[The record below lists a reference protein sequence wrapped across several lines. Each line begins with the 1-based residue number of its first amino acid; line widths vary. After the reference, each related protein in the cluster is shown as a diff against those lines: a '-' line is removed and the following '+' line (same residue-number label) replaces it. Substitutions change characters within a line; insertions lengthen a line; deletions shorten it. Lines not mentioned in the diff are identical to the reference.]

1 MKATRM
7 HENNP
12 GGANMNKTTFR
23 KGINLLFISVFCLSL
38 LIMPALAEET
48 VFVENE
54 WGFVDQSIDISHGIP
69 DDASGVLDRIRRN
82 GVLRVATEPYF
93 APQEFI
99 DPEKEGQN
107 QFVGA
112 DMKLAAL
119 IADRMGVRL
128 EVIPMDFTDV
138 LPALAED
145 KCDLTV
151 SAIAFTPGRAG
162 AYTLSKGYYF
172 TESEASTTMMI
183 READKES
190 ITSLEDLSKKILA
203 AQSTSLQESLAIR
216 HVNQYAEF
224 RRLSSVQD
232 VYDAIKNGTAD
243 AGFVDM
249 ETAQNYIKNNP
260 GSGLMLV
267 SSVQFALEEQ
277 DLGDRIC
284 AKKGELQLICF
295 VNGVIDEVIADG
307 SYDRWIEEAQK
318 RAAELGL

>member
-1 MKATRM
+1 
-7 HENNP
+7 
-12 GGANMNKTTFR
+12 MNKTAFR
-23 KGINLLFISVFCLSL
+23 KGINLLFISVLCLSL

-54 WGFVDQSIDISHGIP
+54 WGFVEQSIDISHGIP
-69 DDASGVLDRIRRN
+69 EDASGVLDRIRRN

>member
-1 MKATRM
+1 
-7 HENNP
+7 
-12 GGANMNKTTFR
+12 MNKTTFR
-23 KGINLLFISVFCLSL
+23 EGINLLFISVLCLSL

>member
-1 MKATRM
+1 
-7 HENNP
+7 
-12 GGANMNKTTFR
+12 MNKTAFR
-23 KGINLLFISVFCLSL
+23 KGINLLFISVLCLSL
-38 LIMPALAEET
+38 LIMPGLAEET

-69 DDASGVLDRIRRN
+69 EDASGVLDRIRRN

-183 READKES
+183 RVADKES

>member
-1 MKATRM
+1 
-7 HENNP
+7 
-12 GGANMNKTTFR
+12 MNKTAFR
-23 KGINLLFISVFCLSL
+23 KGINLLFISVLCLSL
-38 LIMPALAEET
+38 LIMPTLAEET

-69 DDASGVLDRIRRN
+69 EDASGVLDRIRRN

>member
-1 MKATRM
+1 M

-23 KGINLLFISVFCLSL
+23 EGINLLFISVLCLSL

>member
-1 MKATRM
+1 
-7 HENNP
+7 
-12 GGANMNKTTFR
+12 MNKTAFR
-23 KGINLLFISVFCLSL
+23 KEIILLFISVLCLSL
-38 LIMPALAEET
+38 LIMPTLAEET

-69 DDASGVLDRIRRN
+69 EDASGVLDRIRRN

-183 READKES
+183 RVADKES

>member
-1 MKATRM
+1 M
-7 HENNP
+7 
-12 GGANMNKTTFR
+12 NMESIKKRPVF
-23 KGINLLFISVFCLSL
+23 LSVMILCICCLVLS
-38 LIMPALAEET
+38 ALAEDT
-48 VFVENE
+48 VYVENE
-54 WGFVDQSIDISHGIP
+54 WGFVDQSLDISKGIP
-69 DDASGVLDRIRRN
+69 DDASGVLDRIRRT

-99 DPEKEGQN
+99 DPDKEGQE
-107 QFVGA
+107 QYAGA
-112 DMKLAAL
+112 DMNLAAL
-119 IADRMGVRL
+119 IAERMGVSL
-128 EVIPMDFTDV
+128 EIIPMDFADV

-145 KCDLTV
+145 KCDLTI

-183 READKES
+183 RVADQEV
-190 ITSLEDLSKKILA
+190 ITSLDDLDKKIIA

-232 VYDAIKNGTAD
+232 VYDAVKNGTAD

-260 GSGLMLV
+260 DSGLMLV
-267 SSVQFALEEQ
+267 STVQFSLEEQ

-295 VNGVIDEVIADG
+295 VNGVIDEIIADK
-307 SYDRWIEEAQK
+307 SYDKWIKEAEK
-318 RAAELGL
+318 RASELGL

>member
-1 MKATRM
+1 
-7 HENNP
+7 
-12 GGANMNKTTFR
+12 MNKTAFR
-23 KGINLLFISVFCLSL
+23 KDIILLFISVLCLSL
-38 LIMPALAEET
+38 LIMPTLAEET

-69 DDASGVLDRIRRN
+69 EDASGVLDRIRRN

-99 DPEKEGQN
+99 DPEKEDQN

>member
-1 MKATRM
+1 
-7 HENNP
+7 
-12 GGANMNKTTFR
+12 MNKTAFR
-23 KGINLLFISVFCLSL
+23 KDIILLFISVLCLSL
-38 LIMPALAEET
+38 LIMPTLAEET

>member
-1 MKATRM
+1 
-7 HENNP
+7 
-12 GGANMNKTTFR
+12 
-23 KGINLLFISVFCLSL
+23 
-38 LIMPALAEET
+38 
-48 VFVENE
+48 
-54 WGFVDQSIDISHGIP
+54 
-69 DDASGVLDRIRRN
+69 
-82 GVLRVATEPYF
+82 
-93 APQEFI
+93 
-99 DPEKEGQN
+99 
-107 QFVGA
+107 
-112 DMKLAAL
+112 MKLAAL

>member
-1 MKATRM
+1 
-7 HENNP
+7 
-12 GGANMNKTTFR
+12 MNKTAFR
-23 KGINLLFISVFCLSL
+23 KDIILLFISVLCLSL
-38 LIMPALAEET
+38 LIMPTLAEET

-69 DDASGVLDRIRRN
+69 EDASGVLDRIRRN

-172 TESEASTTMMI
+172 TESKASTTMMI

>member
-1 MKATRM
+1 M
-7 HENNP
+7 EISL
-12 GGANMNKTTFR
+12 FR
-23 KGINLLFISVFCLSL
+23 KGISILLISLIYFSL
-38 LIMPALAEET
+38 LIIPALAEET
-48 VFVENE
+48 VYVENE
-54 WGFVDQSIDISHGIP
+54 WGFVDQSLDVSHGIP

-260 GSGLMLV
+260 DAGLMLV

>member
-1 MKATRM
+1 MKEILGQKR
-7 HENNP
+7 N
-12 GGANMNKTTFR
+12 F
-23 KGINLLFISVFCLSL
+23 LLVIILCFC
-38 LIMPALAEET
+38 IMCIPASAEET
-48 VFVENE
+48 VYVENE
-54 WGFVDQSIDISHGIP
+54 WGFVDQSLDISQGIP
-69 DDASGVLDRIRRN
+69 EDASGVLDRIRRT

-99 DPEKEGQN
+99 DPDKEGQD
-107 QFVGA
+107 QYVGA
-112 DMKLAAL
+112 DMNLAAL
-119 IADRMGVRL
+119 IAERMGVKL
-128 EVIPMDFTDV
+128 EIVPMDFSDV

-145 KCDLTV
+145 KCDLTI

-162 AYTLSKGYYF
+162 SYTLSKGYYF

-183 READKES
+183 READREI
-190 ITSLEDLSKKILA
+190 ITSLDDLNKKIIA
-203 AQSTSLQESLAIR
+203 AQSTSLQESLAVR

-232 VYDAIKNGTAD
+232 VYDAIRNGIAD

-260 GSGLMLV
+260 DAGLMLV
-267 SSVQFALEEQ
+267 SSVQFTLEEQ

-295 VNGVIDEVIADG
+295 VNGVIDEIIADG
-307 SYDRWIEEAQK
+307 SYEKWIEEAEK
-318 RAAELGL
+318 RSSELGL

>member
-1 MKATRM
+1 
-7 HENNP
+7 
-12 GGANMNKTTFR
+12 MNKTAFR
-23 KGINLLFISVFCLSL
+23 KDIILLFISVLCLSL
-38 LIMPALAEET
+38 LIMPTLAEET

-69 DDASGVLDRIRRN
+69 EDASGVLDRIRRN

>member
-1 MKATRM
+1 
-7 HENNP
+7 
-12 GGANMNKTTFR
+12 MNKTAFR
-23 KGINLLFISVFCLSL
+23 KGINLLFISVLCLSL

>member
-1 MKATRM
+1 
-7 HENNP
+7 
-12 GGANMNKTTFR
+12 MNKTAFR
-23 KGINLLFISVFCLSL
+23 KSINLLFISVLCLSL
-38 LIMPALAEET
+38 LIMPGLAEET

-69 DDASGVLDRIRRN
+69 EDASGVLDRIRRN

>member
-1 MKATRM
+1 
-7 HENNP
+7 
-12 GGANMNKTTFR
+12 MNKTAFR
-23 KGINLLFISVFCLSL
+23 KGINLLFISVLCLSL
-38 LIMPALAEET
+38 LIMPTLAEET

-99 DPEKEGQN
+99 DPEKEGKN

>member
-1 MKATRM
+1 
-7 HENNP
+7 
-12 GGANMNKTTFR
+12 MNKTAFR
-23 KGINLLFISVFCLSL
+23 KDIILLFISVLCLSL
-38 LIMPALAEET
+38 LIMPTLAEET

-69 DDASGVLDRIRRN
+69 EDASGVLDRIRRN

-128 EVIPMDFTDV
+128 DVIPMDFTDV

>member
-1 MKATRM
+1 
-7 HENNP
+7 
-12 GGANMNKTTFR
+12 MNKTAFR
-23 KGINLLFISVFCLSL
+23 KSINLLFISVLCLSL
-38 LIMPALAEET
+38 LIMPTLAEET

-69 DDASGVLDRIRRN
+69 EDASGVLDRIRRN

-307 SYDRWIEEAQK
+307 SYDRWIEEAQ
-318 RAAELGL
+318 

>member
-1 MKATRM
+1 
-7 HENNP
+7 
-12 GGANMNKTTFR
+12 MNKTAFR
-23 KGINLLFISVFCLSL
+23 KGINLLFISVLCLSL
-38 LIMPALAEET
+38 LIMPTLAEET

>member
-1 MKATRM
+1 
-7 HENNP
+7 
-12 GGANMNKTTFR
+12 MNKTAFR
-23 KGINLLFISVFCLSL
+23 KDIILLFISVLCLSL
-38 LIMPALAEET
+38 LIMPTLAEET

-69 DDASGVLDRIRRN
+69 EDASGVLDRIRRN

-162 AYTLSKGYYF
+162 VYTLSKGYYF

-190 ITSLEDLSKKILA
+190 ITSLEDLSKKILV

>member
-1 MKATRM
+1 
-7 HENNP
+7 
-12 GGANMNKTTFR
+12 MNKTAFR
-23 KGINLLFISVFCLSL
+23 KSINLLFISVLCLSL
-38 LIMPALAEET
+38 LIMPTLAEET

-69 DDASGVLDRIRRN
+69 EDASGVLDRIRRN

-183 READKES
+183 READKEG

-307 SYDRWIEEAQK
+307 SYDRWIEEAQ
-318 RAAELGL
+318 